1 MVNILKKVKNIFI
14 KKSKSIV
21 IQNKQPEIIYWT
33 EKGKHYHTDKNC
45 IALSRS
51 KDVLEGSVDSCSKDT
66 LCEICKQ
73 SKESK

>member
-1 MVNILKKVKNIFI
+1 MVSILKKVKNIFI
-14 KKSKSIV
+14 KNSKSIT
-21 IQNKQPEIIYWT
+21 IQNKESNTIYWT

-51 KDVLEGSVDSCSKDT
+51 KDILEGTINTCSKDT

-73 SKESK
+73 SKDFK